1 MSEQVCPWWVG
12 YFLLSPVRK
21 LRHNPAT
28 ILGPYIKTGMRVI
41 DFGSAMGYFSLPMA
55 RMVGPTG
62 KVYCI
67 DIQEKMLDKLKS
79 RANNAGLTKIVEAR
93 LITEYN
99 DIYSDLFGTTDF
111 ILLCA
116 VAHEVPDRDQL
127 FSTLCKLLKE
137 KGQLLFIEPAGHVS
151 QKNFEESV
159 TFAEKAG
166 FRRINSLI
174 IKKSHAVLMQ
184 K

>member
-1 MSEQVCPWWVG
+1 MSERVCPWWLG

-21 LRHNPAT
+21 LRHNPDT
-28 ILGPYIKTGMRVI
+28 VLGPYIKTGMKVI
-41 DFGSAMGYFSLPMA
+41 DFGSAMGYFSLSMA

-62 KVYCI
+62 KVYCF
-67 DIQEKMLDKLKS
+67 DIQDKMLDKLKS
-79 RANNAGLTKIVEAR
+79 RAKNAGLTEIIEAR
-93 LITEYN
+93 LIKENN
-99 DIYSDLFGTTDF
+99 DSYSDLYGTSDF
-111 ILLCA
+111 VLLCA

-127 FSTLCKLLKE
+127 FSKLCKLLKD

-151 QKNFEESV
+151 PKNFEESV

-166 FRRINSLI
+166 FRRLNSLI
-174 IKKSHAVLMQ
+174 IKKSHAILMQ